1 MVMIFFV
8 QLNNAN
14 TLLFNKILE
23 RLLCSKISW
32 SSRKDINYETFVKTA
47 VSTNSDVP
55 SNRDLL
61 KVVRERTQSLLRSC
75 YHTFSKSLLGSVKGV
90 RIEAILH

>member
-1 MVMIFFV
+1 MKLSLKPLLALTVM
-8 QLNNAN
+8 
-14 TLLFNKILE
+14 T
-23 RLLCSKISW
+23 
-32 SSRKDINYETFVKTA
+32 D
-47 VSTNSDVP
+47 VS

-90 RIEAILH
+90 RLEPILH

>member
-1 MVMIFFV
+1 MIFFV

-23 RLLCSKISW
+23 SLLSSKINW
-32 SSRKDINYETFVKTA
+32 SSRKDINYETFIKTA
-47 VSTNSDVP
+47 VSTNRDVP
-55 SNRDLL
+55 GNRDLL

-75 YHTFSKSLLGSVKGV
+75 YHTFSKSLLGSVKRV
-90 RIEAILH
+90 QLEPILH

>member
-1 MVMIFFV
+1 MVVIFFV

-23 RLLCSKISW
+23 RLFCSKINW
-32 SSRKDINYETFVKTA
+32 SGLKDINYETFIKTA
-47 VSTNSDVP
+47 ASTNRDMSG
-55 SNRDLL
+55 NRDLL

-90 RIEAILH
+90 RLEAILD